1 MGYSNST
8 YAEARAILEKQRIRN
23 EQELEKRRE
32 LLYARSERAKQLER
46 NIAKTSIMTARIIFK
61 GGNVR
66 EEMEKLK
73 TSNLKAQKE
82 LENIIAGFGFPSNY
96 LEIWHKCE
104 KCKDTG
110 YADDRMCEC
119 MKKLCRD
126 IEYQKLNETSPLE
139 LSSFDTFSLE
149 YYSKT
154 SSGGKESDYVRMS
167 RVLNMCRKYA
177 GSFSNKS
184 KSLLMQGGP
193 GLGKTHLSLAIAR
206 EVIDSGY
213 GVLYVSAPVI
223 LRQIEKEYFGSQN
236 NESNILNNIL
246 ECDLLILDDLGTE
259 FEKKFTVSAVY
270 NILNSR
276 MLTSKPTIIST
287 NLSLGDIEKRYDI
300 RTVSRIIGTMERIE
314 FVGTDIRQKKKMQN
328 G

>member
-46 NIAKTSIMTARIIFK
+46 NIAKTSIMAARIIFK

-73 TSNLKAQKE
+73 ASNMKAQKE

-110 YADDRMCEC
+110 YADDKMCDC

-126 IEYQKLNETSPLE
+126 IEYKKLNETSPLE

-149 YYSKT
+149 YYSKE
-154 SSGGKESDYVRMS
+154 GGCNSDNQFMKNT
-167 RVLNMCRKYA
+167 LQKCRQYA
-177 GSFSNKS
+177 NEFPRHS
-184 KSLLMQGGP
+184 KSLLFQGGP

-206 EVIDSGY
+206 QVIDNGY
-213 GVLYVSAPVI
+213 GVVYVSAPI
-223 LRQIEKEYFGSQN
+223 IFDKIENQHYDFRKSEFETIN
-236 NESNILNNIL
+236 NLT
-246 ECDLLILDDLGTE
+246 ECDLLIIDDLGAEVDT
-259 FEKKFTVSAVY
+259 KYKSSVLY

-314 FVGTDIRQKKKMQN
+314 FVGTDIRQKKKM
-328 G
+328 

>member
-1 MGYSNST
+1 MGYASST
-8 YAEARAILEKQRIRN
+8 YSEAREILERQRIKN
-23 EQELEKRRE
+23 EQDLEKRRE

-46 NIAKTSIMTARIIFK
+46 NIAKTSIMAARIIFK

-66 EEMEKLK
+66 EEREKLK
-73 TSNLKAQKE
+73 ASNMKAQKE

-110 YADDRMCEC
+110 YADDKMCDC

-126 IEYQKLNETSPLE
+126 IEYKKLNETSPLE

-149 YYSKT
+149 YYSKE
-154 SSGGKESDYVRMS
+154 GGCNSDNQFMKNT
-167 RVLNMCRKYA
+167 LQKCRQYA
-177 GSFSNKS
+177 NEFPRHS
-184 KSLLMQGGP
+184 KSLLFQGGP

-206 EVIDSGY
+206 QVIDNGY
-213 GVLYVSAPVI
+213 GVVYVSAPI
-223 LRQIEKEYFGSQN
+223 IFDKIENQHYDFRKSEFETIN
-236 NESNILNNIL
+236 NLT
-246 ECDLLILDDLGTE
+246 ECDLLIIDDLGAEVDT
-259 FEKKFTVSAVY
+259 KYKSSVLY

-287 NLSLGDIEKRYDI
+287 NLSLGDIEKRYDM
-300 RTVSRIIGTMERIE
+300 RTVSRIIGTMRRFE
-314 FVGTDIRQKKKMQN
+314 FVGTDIRQKKKM
-328 G
+328 

>member
-8 YAEARAILEKQRIRN
+8 YAEARAILEKQRIKN

-61 GGNVR
+61 GGNVK

-96 LEIWHKCE
+96 LEIWYKCE

-126 IEYQKLNETSPLE
+126 IEYQKLNKTSPLE
-139 LSSFDTFSLE
+139 LSS
-149 YYSKT
+149 
-154 SSGGKESDYVRMS
+154 
-167 RVLNMCRKYA
+167 LNMCRKYA

-206 EVIDSGY
+206 EVINSGY

>member
-1 MGYSNST
+1 
-8 YAEARAILEKQRIRN
+8 
-23 EQELEKRRE
+23 
-32 LLYARSERAKQLER
+32 
-46 NIAKTSIMTARIIFK
+46 
-61 GGNVR
+61 
-66 EEMEKLK
+66 
-73 TSNLKAQKE
+73 
-82 LENIIAGFGFPSNY
+82 
-96 LEIWHKCE
+96 
-104 KCKDTG
+104 
-110 YADDRMCEC
+110 MCEC
-119 MKKLCRD
+119 MKKLCRN

-149 YYSKT
+149 YYSKS

-213 GVLYVSAPVI
+213 GVLYVSAPII
-223 LRQIEKEYFGSQN
+223 LRKIEKEYFGSQN
-236 NESNILNNIL
+236 NESNILNNML

>member
-61 GGNVR
+61 GGNVK

-110 YADDRMCEC
+110 YADDRM
-119 MKKLCRD
+119 LCH
-126 IEYQKLNETSPLE
+126 S
-139 LSSFDTFSLE
+139 
-149 YYSKT
+149 
-154 SSGGKESDYVRMS
+154 
-167 RVLNMCRKYA
+167 
-177 GSFSNKS
+177 
-184 KSLLMQGGP
+184 
-193 GLGKTHLSLAIAR
+193 
-206 EVIDSGY
+206 
-213 GVLYVSAPVI
+213 
-223 LRQIEKEYFGSQN
+223 
-236 NESNILNNIL
+236 
-246 ECDLLILDDLGTE
+246 
-259 FEKKFTVSAVY
+259 KFTHNDTLYRAFGGY
-270 NILNSR
+270 PDFL
-276 MLTSKPTIIST
+276 
-287 NLSLGDIEKRYDI
+287 
-300 RTVSRIIGTMERIE
+300 
-314 FVGTDIRQKKKMQN
+314 
-328 G
+328 